1 MNEQERK
8 KIEEDLVEKYRCN
21 NFVYKESGLFET
33 RTEYTKLEKILL
45 NRYEDK
51 VKQLAYKE
59 HERLEQIAE
68 ELFKNME
75 EEWTEWT

>member
-21 NFVYKESGLFET
+21 NFVSKGKTEM
-33 RTEYTKLEKILL
+33 EYTKLEKILL

-59 HERLEQIAE
+59 HERLEYIAE
-68 ELFKNME
+68 QCFKKIK
-75 EEWTEWT
+75 